1 MRGKID
7 RKSCKVTNCPHIL
20 YYTRF
25 PSASPPSRN
34 IFQNLKEGSDLW
46 FGVSNK
52 YYTAYLSDAD
62 AVSLTRLFQQRHLLA
77 HTQGVIDSDYITH
90 TGDPT
95 YQVGQRLVI
104 REAAVRQCLSLIEKL
119 IAGMASDAPT

>member
-1 MRGKID
+1 MRED
-7 RKSCKVTNCPHIL
+7 RPEVMQSHELPHIL
-20 YYTRF
+20 YYTIPIRI
-25 PSASPPSRN
+25 APSRN

-46 FGVSNK
+46 FDVSNK

-62 AVSLTRLFQQRHLLA
+62 AVSDPAIPTAPSSRS
-77 HTQGVIDSDYITH
+77 HTGVIDSDYITH

-104 REAAVRQCLSLIEKL
+104 REAAVRQC
-119 IAGMASDAPT
+119 